1 MKKFFLVYSA
11 IVKQALLKYTKL
23 MARRRH
29 EISLYLKTL
38 KMGCSPSKGNNF
50 GTLGPMRKGRMLP
63 PAPQESPRDSHF
75 ENGEDRNSNGSSDG
89 DTKER
94 KAAGQTQVFQKEAHM
109 TPQKKRSVTE
119 LAPEVV
125 NMDKLGNQGM
135 DNNMVSQTKETN
147 VDKQDVAEKKAGRK
161 PKKNSR
167 GGKVLKK
174 KERDKDKSS
183 AEQKVDFPEPLVK
196 AHQAAYAFLNPSINK
211 YDVLLGLLDQATQTL
226 ISVQPMVAFM
236 ALRYG
241 EIIQG
246 LEDMADEGEKLLKE
260 NGEHLA
266 WPSQIK
272 NLSSSPP
279 LKSGSANIEPPPD
292 LLQQLLQYTTQRMQ
306 NVSQSVGG
314 IGDSALEEAVE
325 YFASVSEL
333 LEEKLKVKRAV
344 ETRLMQLLSR
354 IEMASL
360 RKPGPEDSAL
370 FSEDSGIGAES
381 ESLAG
386 SEGRRRRESCEST
399 GTNRTTPVS
408 PMGYTSI
415 NIRKAVSRQN
425 LAHQISPSVSL
436 TSLNSLGSAC
446 TIMANDQR
454 DSLLGS
460 VSLDDGDE
468 DDNDDDEEMDRG
480 MGNVQVGFIKR
491 SNSSPIDCDQ
501 QRPSRL
507 PPKRIENPQNVEM
520 TLKMKNAISGRIQ
533 FVPSQNSS
541 AKTKVV
547 DSPKNS
553 RRQWTDEEERSPRRP
568 QTVAPVRRAVVK
580 KAPVAKE
587 RRSRSEESLRSK
599 GEDPTLLE
607 LDRTQKDLNQR
618 IQKMGKSKA
627 GGNGKTPPSKQN
639 HGTSPAQSP
648 AMNRKH
654 PSPKKNNNSQPLK
667 DKAGLTKQNIKK
679 QEVTSDFEED
689 KPNDTKTSKGPIKA
703 TPPPSPPASPRPSSG
718 LYRGRNSVKKLID
731 TFSQGIEDGLD
742 GPKVLGPLKGVRKCG
757 VPVLPGLG
765 NVEAV
770 LSSGITSCRPES
782 SSYDKTYDFDPD
794 SLPPPPLE
802 VLMDNSFESA
812 QSLSTGVVD
821 EGATKVRKSP
831 VLKRAVLSQKLRA
844 SVQTVT
850 VLPSK
855 GGLPQASKV
864 ISFARVDQKDTSAP
878 SKVSPPD
885 AQIEAEP
892 AEEKDS
898 LHQQAR
904 KIIHLKHH
912 SDPSTSHVATNPS
925 GSQEESAD
933 IQDGDNLSVPGPN
946 TTVSTVSSS
955 SVVSNHPPA
964 TPPMST
970 GRMLPSTPSTPSSL
984 HRRLPSP
991 HTIKTLPTPP
1001 SSASPPVNRK
1011 YSTPPAVQRRLP
1023 SPPAAKQNSN
1033 SPSSSYPFK
1042 APSPPASPKV
1052 QRWSR
1057 ENSSED
1063 SSSARK
1069 ITNARSVFC
1078 PAYPSL
1084 FEAQPCPV
1092 PRPPQAWTSNGVSF
1106 LSRSWGSRGRFPV
1119 SVQGPRPFIRR
1130 SHSDQRPSLTLPPK
1144 SPGISV
1150 AGTCGSEPAI
1160 NAIYSLG
1167 LDDEPTR
1174 DGELWGSQSDLR
1186 ATPRSTSHPDL
1197 CVVGQAL
1204 H

>member
-1 MKKFFLVYSA
+1 
-11 IVKQALLKYTKL
+11 
-23 MARRRH
+23 
-29 EISLYLKTL
+29 
-38 KMGCSPSKGNNF
+38 MGCSPSKGNNF

-75 ENGEDRNSNGSSDG
+75 ENGEDRYSNGLTDG

-119 LAPEVV
+119 LAPEAV
-125 NMDKLGNQGM
+125 NMDKLGSQGM
-135 DNNMVSQTKETN
+135 GNNIVSQRKEKN
-147 VDKQDVAEKKAGRK
+147 VDKQDVTEKKSVRK
-161 PKKNSR
+161 PKKNTR
-167 GGKVLKK
+167 GNKLLKK
-174 KERDKDKSS
+174 KDKDKDKPPT
-183 AEQKVDFPEPLVK
+183 EQKVDFPEPLVK

-211 YDVLLGLLDQATQTL
+211 YDVLLGLLDQATQTQV
-226 ISVQPMVAFM
+226 SVQPMVAFM
-236 ALRYG
+236 ALRYR

-246 LEDMADEGEKLLKE
+246 LEEMADEGEKVLKE

-266 WPSQIK
+266 WPSQMK

-306 NVSQSVGG
+306 NVSQTVGG

-386 SEGRRRRESCEST
+386 SERRHRRESGEST

-408 PMGYTSI
+408 PMGYTSM
-415 NIRKAVSRQN
+415 NIRQGVSRQK
-425 LAHQISPSVSL
+425 LASQISPSVSL
-436 TSLNSLGSAC
+436 TSLNSLGSTC
-446 TIMANDQR
+446 TIMANGQR
-454 DSLLGS
+454 DSFLGS
-460 VSLDDGDE
+460 ASLDDGEE
-468 DDNDDDEEMDRG
+468 DDNDENMDKDIRD
-480 MGNVQVGFIKR
+480 VQVGFIKQ
-491 SNSSPIDCDQ
+491 SNSSPVDREQ
-501 QRPSRL
+501 QRPRRL

-547 DSPKNS
+547 GSPKNS

-568 QTVAPVRRAVVK
+568 QTAAPIRRAVVK
-580 KAPVAKE
+580 KTPVARE

-607 LDRTQKDLNQR
+607 LDRTQKDLNQKLQR
-618 IQKMGKSKA
+618 MRKSKA
-627 GGNGKTPPSKQN
+627 GGNMRTAASKQTQ
-639 HGTSPAQSP
+639 GTSPAQSP
-648 AMNRKH
+648 AINRKH
-654 PSPKKNNNSQPLK
+654 PSLEKNSNPQPLK
-667 DKAGLTKQNIKK
+667 DKTGLTRHNNKK
-679 QEVTSDFEED
+679 QEVTSDVEED
-689 KPNDTKTSKGPIKA
+689 KLKDKKTSKGPIKA
-703 TPPPSPPASPRPSSG
+703 TPPPSPPLSPRPSSG

-731 TFSQGIEDGLD
+731 TFSQGIEELD
-742 GPKVLGPLKGVRKCG
+742 GPKALGPLKGVRKCG

-770 LSSGITSCRPES
+770 LSTGITSCRPES
-782 SSYDKTYDFDPD
+782 SSFEKTYDFDLD

-812 QSLSTGVVD
+812 QSLSTGVAD
-821 EGATKVRKSP
+821 EGSTKVRKSP
-831 VLKRAVLSQKLRA
+831 LLKRAAVSQRLRA
-844 SVQTVT
+844 SVQSVT

-864 ISFARVDQKDTSAP
+864 ISLARADQKDTSAP

-885 AQIEAEP
+885 VQLEADP
-892 AEEKDS
+892 REEKDF
-898 LHQQAR
+898 LYQQA
-904 KIIHLKHH
+904 KEIIHLRH
-912 SDPSTSHVATNPS
+912 SSDSSTSYIATNPS
-925 GSQEESAD
+925 ASQKESAD
-933 IQDGDNLSVPGPN
+933 IQDGGNLSVPGQN
-946 TTVSTVSSS
+946 ATVSTVPPS
-955 SVVSNHPPA
+955 SVVSSQPPA
-964 TPPMST
+964 TPPMSR
-970 GRMLPSTPSTPSSL
+970 GRMLPSTPSTPSNL

-991 HTIKTLPTPP
+991 HNVKRQPTPP

-1011 YSTPPAVQRRLP
+1011 LSTPPAVQRRLP
-1023 SPPAAKQNSN
+1023 SPPVAKQNNSN
-1033 SPSSSYPFK
+1033 SSSSYPFK

-1063 SSSARK
+1063 SSSARM
-1069 ITNARSVFC
+1069 ISNARSVFC
-1078 PAYPSL
+1078 PVSPSL
-1084 FEAQPCPV
+1084 FEAQPYPV
-1092 PRPPQAWTSNGVSF
+1092 PQPPQAWTSTGVSV
-1106 LSRSWGSRGRFPV
+1106 LSRPWGSRQRFPV

-1130 SHSDQRPSLTLPPK
+1130 SYSDRRPSLSLPLR

-1150 AGTCGSEPAI
+1150 AETCGSEPAI
-1160 NAIYSLG
+1160 YSQG

-1174 DGELWGSQSDLR
+1174 DDELWRSQSDLR
-1186 ATPRSTSHPDL
+1186 ATLRSASHPDL

-1204 H
+1204 HRD